1 MTEGEEYKIAFQ
13 TNSGHY
19 EYCVMPY
26 GVTSGP
32 TTFQTVMNV
41 LLEPL
46 LWKCAVVLIDD
57 ILIYNKT
64 WDDHLQHIKT
74 VLTLLQQ
81 NKFQVKLS
89 KCSFAKNQL
98 TYLEHIVSSQGVA
111 TDPTKIESIKNWPR
125 TTNLKDLRSFLG
137 MAGYY
142 RRFVAQ
148 FGIISKP
155 LTNLLRKGTLYV

>member
-46 LWKCAVVLIDD
+46 L
-57 ILIYNKT
+57 
-64 WDDHLQHIKT
+64 
-74 VLTLLQQ
+74 
-81 NKFQVKLS
+81 
-89 KCSFAKNQL
+89 
-98 TYLEHIVSSQGVA
+98 
-111 TDPTKIESIKNWPR
+111 
-125 TTNLKDLRSFLG
+125 
-137 MAGYY
+137 
-142 RRFVAQ
+142 
-148 FGIISKP
+148 
-155 LTNLLRKGTLYV
+155 